1 MNIKTLWTV
10 IAVGFAATALRAVA
24 GEQESVPLK
33 DSAPVEVSD
42 YEGGRGLLTS
52 QGPSGLFINPTS
64 GTLPAHAFTLE
75 YCFWT
80 TNNNIS
86 GVQHGVMASYGVTDW
101 LEFGALFTGLDVQSP
116 GPNQFAGGPLTRVRL
131 LKDEGLIPELSIGGY
146 CHLGDTNIADYD
158 TFLALFKRV
167 EISPNGFFRSVGFHA
182 GIRETWAG
190 SARFVTAAPVG
201 YGGIEFQLPYRIYIL
216 GELSTTDTNEGK
228 QTPYSF
234 GFQWRN
240 GIFNCSVAFENN
252 GGFDQPS
259 FYFGVGSQLK
269 F

>member
-1 MNIKTLWTV
+1 MNNKALSTL
-10 IAVGFAATALRAVA
+10 IALGSAMVALRAAA
-24 GEQESVPLK
+24 GEEQMVSFK
-33 DSAPVEVSD
+33 NTAPVELSD

-64 GTLPAHAFTLE
+64 GTLPARAFNLE

-80 TNNNIS
+80 ANNNIA
-86 GVQHGVMASYGVTDW
+86 GIQHGALASYGVTDW
-101 LEFGALFTGLDVQSP
+101 LEFGGIFTGLDVKSP

-131 LKDEGLIPELSIGGY
+131 LKDEGFIPELSIGGY
-146 CHLGDTNIADYD
+146 CHLGDKNIADYD

-167 EISPNGFFRSVGFHA
+167 EIDPKGFFRSVGFHA

-190 SARFVTAAPVG
+190 SAGFVTAAPVG
-201 YGGIEFQLPYRIYIL
+201 YGGIEFQLPYRFYVV

-240 GIFNCSVAFENN
+240 GIFNCSVAFQNN
-252 GGFDQPS
+252 GQFDQPS